1 MANLLS
7 TAQQRGFFSTFLSVL
22 DQTELSEMLNSEGP
36 FTLLAP
42 SDEAFARVPKETIDE
57 LMQHPHKLKQVL
69 MYHVL
74 NGDVRSDD
82 LMEITEAPTAE
93 GSNIIV
99 EHNGK
104 VKLDNTEVTE
114 MDILAD
120 NGVIHVIDGVLI
132 PSILGE

>member
-1 MANLLS
+1 MADLLS
-7 TAQQRGFFSTFLSVL
+7 TVQQRGSFNTLISLL
-22 DQTELSEMLNSEGP
+22 DQMELTEMLNSEGP

-42 SDEAFARVPKETIDE
+42 TDEAFAQVHEEKLNE

-82 LMEITEAPTAE
+82 LMQIDEAPTAE

-104 VKLDNTEVTE
+104 VKLDDAEVTE
-114 MDILAD
+114 MDILTD

-132 PSILGE
+132 PNILGE